1 MTYTVHRDASLAPI
15 LSLRDVLPQALR
27 SIIDL
32 RQSASRESERAFQLV
47 VITHDEAF
55 ATQLGTRE
63 YCEELTRVWKDE
75 DFHSRLKVENVQ

>member
-1 MTYTVHRDASLAPI
+1 MV
-15 LSLRDVLPQALR
+15 QALR

-32 RQSASRESERAFQLV
+32 RQNANRESDRAFQLI

-63 YCEELTRVWKDE
+63 YCAELTRVWKDE
-75 DFHSRLKVENVQ
+75 HYHSRLKVENVQ